1 MDAGARRQDVGRPRL
16 RLTESNDDKSA
27 AQTMGES
34 GRHRQTFL
42 ISHRPSHVC
51 DDDADAWRRPL
62 YHLEVAR
69 SCRRE
74 DDTGVRQNHQSEK
87 GQCSQ
92 FGERVVRLKYKWF
105 FVPGP
110 YIFVMNPKS

>member
-1 MDAGARRQDVGRPRL
+1 MDAGARRQDGVRPRL

-62 YHLEVAR
+62 YYLKAAR
-69 SCRRE
+69 SCRRK

-87 GQCSQ
+87 G
-92 FGERVVRLKYKWF
+92 
-105 FVPGP
+105 
-110 YIFVMNPKS
+110 